1 MAKLRSK
8 KAGIVAVKVRK
19 KQPISLENSEK
30 LRERLRIFNKEFGVD
45 GSKRNEPW
53 DRELTKEELFRTA
66 PLLKGK
72 RTLVSFVRKVTLLV
86 DMMDDQDLRDAIS
99 VMEYKTPTAL
109 RRWSDPDRGL
119 WPWSVPGI
127 DSPDGTYGDLFLIYE
142 SAEAGLDI
150 IRKGKKYSLQKQ
162 IEDQKRTI
170 ENLEAQILDLMD
182 QLYRATSN
190 AGKSIRAS

>member
-1 MAKLRSK
+1 MAKQKSK
-8 KAGIVAVKVRK
+8 KARNVTVKVRE
-19 KQPISLENSEK
+19 KQPIGLENSEK
-30 LRERLRIFNKEFGVD
+30 LRERLGIFNKVFGVD
-45 GSKRNEPW
+45 SSKRNEPW

-86 DMMDDQDLRDAIS
+86 DMMDDQDLRDTIS
-99 VMEYKTPTAL
+99 VNEYKTPTAL

-119 WPWSVPGI
+119 WPWSVPEI

-162 IEDQKRTI
+162 IDDQKRVI

>member
-1 MAKLRSK
+1 MAKQKSK
-8 KAGIVAVKVRK
+8 KAKNVTVKVRE
-19 KQPISLENSEK
+19 KQPIGLENSEK
-30 LRERLRIFNKEFGVD
+30 LRNRLRIFKKVFGVD
-45 GSKRNEPW
+45 SSKRNEPW

-86 DMMDDQDLRDAIS
+86 DMMDDQDLRDAILPK
-99 VMEYKTPTAL
+99 EYKTPTAL
-109 RRWSDPDRGL
+109 RRWSDSDRGL
-119 WPWSVPGI
+119 WPWSVPDI

-162 IEDQKRTI
+162 IDDQKRTI

>member
-1 MAKLRSK
+1 MAKQKSK
-8 KAGIVAVKVRK
+8 KAKNVTVKVRE
-19 KQPISLENSEK
+19 KQPIGLENSEK
-30 LRERLRIFNKEFGVD
+30 LRKRLGIFNKAFGVD
-45 GSKRNEPW
+45 SSNRNEPW

-66 PLLKGK
+66 PLSKGK

-99 VMEYKTPTAL
+99 VKEYKTPTAL

-119 WPWSVPGI
+119 WPWSVPDI

-162 IEDQKRTI
+162 IDDQKRII

-182 QLYRATSN
+182 QLHRATSN
-190 AGKSIRAS
+190 GSKNIRAS

>member
-1 MAKLRSK
+1 MAKQKSK
-8 KAGIVAVKVRK
+8 NARNVTVKVRK
-19 KQPISLENSEK
+19 NQPIGVESAEK
-30 LRERLRIFNKEFGVD
+30 LRNRLEIFTKVFDVD
-45 GSKRNEPW
+45 SSRRNEPW

-86 DMMDDQDLRDAIS
+86 DMMDDQELRDAIS
-99 VMEYKTPTAL
+99 PKEYKTPTAL
-109 RRWSDPDRGL
+109 RRWLDPDRGL
-119 WPWSVPGI
+119 WPWRVPDI
-127 DSPDGTYGDLFLIYE
+127 DSPDGDYGDLFLIYE

-190 AGKSIRAS
+190 AGKSIRAR

>member
-1 MAKLRSK
+1 MAKQKSK
-8 KAGIVAVKVRK
+8 KARNVTVKVRE
-19 KQPISLENSEK
+19 KQPIGLENSEK
-30 LRERLRIFNKEFGVD
+30 LRERLGIFNKVFGVD
-45 GSKRNEPW
+45 SSKRNEPW

-86 DMMDDQDLRDAIS
+86 DMMDDQDLRDTIS
-99 VMEYKTPTAL
+99 VNEYKTPTAL
-109 RRWSDPDRGL
+109 RRWSDPNRGL
-119 WPWSVPGI
+119 WPWSVPEI

-162 IEDQKRTI
+162 IDDQKRVI